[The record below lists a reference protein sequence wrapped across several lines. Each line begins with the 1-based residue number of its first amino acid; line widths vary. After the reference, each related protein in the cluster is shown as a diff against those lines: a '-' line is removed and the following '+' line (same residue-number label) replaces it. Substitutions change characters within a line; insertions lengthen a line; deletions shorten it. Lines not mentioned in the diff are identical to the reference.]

1 MQRQAIMDNATKLY
15 KTFPIA
21 ERMRATYD
29 ISSKYAF
36 SIQKYKLSCEIAAV
50 RMVMNSLVPSDITE
64 DQVIQKLRIM
74 PGPLSSDG
82 VW

>member
-15 KTFPIA
+15 KTFPIP
-21 ERMRATYD
+21 ERIRATYD
-29 ISSKYAF
+29 ISSKYAL

-50 RMVMNSLVPSDITE
+50 RMVMKSLVPRDVTE
-64 DQVIQKLRIM
+64 DDIIAKLRIM
-74 PGPLSSDG
+74 PTPLSSEG